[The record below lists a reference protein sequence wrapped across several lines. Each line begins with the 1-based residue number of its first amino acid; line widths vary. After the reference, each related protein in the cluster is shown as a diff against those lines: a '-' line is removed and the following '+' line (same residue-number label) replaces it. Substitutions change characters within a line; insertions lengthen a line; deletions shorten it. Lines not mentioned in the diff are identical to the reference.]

1 MLKRLLAMSVLLAGT
16 AWAQSSP
23 STQSSPSKT
32 LPKFQAAD
40 VHTAP
45 YRAFP
50 FANGG
55 VLRGDR
61 YVWHQATIVDLVAAA
76 YGVNSEMV
84 QAGPP
89 WIERDR
95 FEVVGLADPKTSKED
110 LKLMLQSLLAE
121 RFALVLHE
129 GEKPMPAYVLTIGK
143 DGKPKLEDSS
153 GGTEECTPVEPPQ
166 GQKDAPIDVKCSNQT
181 MPDFATTLHDFAG
194 GYLDK
199 PVVDKTGLKG
209 TYDIEI
215 KWHGRGVYDRLGPAD
230 GISIFDAVDKQLG
243 LKLTLETSP
252 QHVWIVDGVNRQP
265 TPNPPD
271 VAKLLPPLPPAV
283 FEVATVK
290 PSAPDARGFGRING
304 NQVNAQGL
312 PLKFLVTFAWDLN
325 PNSNDDIVGAPS
337 WMNDDKFDILAKVSS
352 DKPAN
357 SGPQAD
363 SIDFEDLRA
372 MVKQLLIERFQMKV
386 HTEDRPIPAYTL
398 YAVKPKMKI
407 ADPTERTK
415 CSEGPGPD
423 GKDPRKSAPI
433 LNRLVTCQNMTS
445 AEIADELQHIAGGY
459 IYGPVLDKS
468 GLDGAYDFTLSF
480 SSADRTNG
488 LPPPSTANPESDAG
502 DPSGALTLYDA
513 VSRQLGLKLVKEK
526 RPMPVLVIDSI
537 QEKPIDP

>member
-1 MLKRLLAMSVLLAGT
+1 MLKPFLAMGVLLAGT
-16 AWAQSSP
+16 AWAQSAP
-23 STQSSPSKT
+23 TKP
-32 LPKFQAAD
+32 LPTFEAAD
-40 VHTAP
+40 VHAAP
-45 YRAFP
+45 YRSSP

-61 YVWHQATIVDLVAAA
+61 YIWHQATIVDLVAAA
-76 YGVNSEMV
+76 YGINVEMV
-84 QAGPP
+84 QGGPP
-89 WIERDR
+89 WLERDR
-95 FEVVGLADPKTSKED
+95 FEVVALADRKTSKED
-110 LKLMLQSLLAE
+110 LKLMLRSLLTD

-129 GEKPMPAYVLTIGK
+129 GEKPMPAYILSVGK
-143 DGKPKLEDSS
+143 DGKPKLEDSA
-153 GGTEECTPVEPPQ
+153 GGAEQCEPVEPPQ
-166 GQKDAPIDVKCSNQT
+166 GQTDAPIDVKCHNQT
-181 MPDFATTLHDFAG
+181 MADFASTLHDFAG

-199 PVVDKTGLKG
+199 PVVDKTELKG
-209 TYDIEI
+209 TYDLEI
-215 KWHGRGVYDRLGPAD
+215 KWHPRQVYNRLGPAS

-252 QHVWIVDGVNRQP
+252 QHVWIVESVNRQP

-271 VAKLLPPLPPAV
+271 VAKKLPPLPPAV

-290 PSAPDARGFGRING
+290 PSAPDTRSFGRING
-304 NQVNAQGL
+304 NEVNAQGL
-312 PLKFLVTFAWDLN
+312 PLKFLITFAWDLN
-325 PNSNDDIVGAPS
+325 PNSNDDIIGAPS
-337 WMNDDKFDILAKVSS
+337 WLSDDKFDILAKVSS

-363 SIDFEDLRA
+363 TIDFEDLRA
-372 MVKQLLIERFQMKV
+372 MVKQLLIDRFQMKV
-386 HTEDRPIPAYTL
+386 RTEDRPIPAYTL
-398 YAVKPKMKI
+398 YSVKPKMKT
-407 ADPTERTK
+407 ADPATRTK

-423 GKDPRKSAPI
+423 GKDPRKTTPI

-445 AEIADELQHIAGGY
+445 ADIASELQHIAGGY

-480 SSADRTNG
+480 SSVGRTNA
-488 LPPPSTANPESDAG
+488 PPPPAAATAANADTDAG

-537 QEKPIDP
+537 QEKPIEP

>member
-1 MLKRLLAMSVLLAGT
+1 MLKRVVAMSLLLAGS
-16 AWAQSSP
+16 AWAQSP
-23 STQSSPSKT
+23 PSKA

-40 VHTAP
+40 VHPAP
-45 YRAFP
+45 YRSFP

-61 YVWHQATIVDLVAAA
+61 YVWHQATIVDLVASA

-84 QAGPP
+84 QGGPS
-89 WIERDR
+89 WLERDR
-95 FEVVGLADPKTSKED
+95 FEVIGLADPKTSKED

-121 RFALVLHE
+121 RFALVVHE
-129 GEKPMPAYVLTIGK
+129 GEKPMPAYVLTVGK
-143 DGKPKLEDSS
+143 DGKPKLDDSS
-153 GGTEECTPVEPPQ
+153 GGAEDCLPVDPPQ
-166 GQKDAPIDVKCSNQT
+166 GAKDPPIDVKCHNQT
-181 MPDFATTLHDFAG
+181 MPDFASTLHSMAG
-194 GYLDK
+194 GYLNK

-215 KWHGRGVYDRLGPAD
+215 KWHGKGVYDRLGPTD

-252 QHVWIVDGVNRQP
+252 QQVLIVDSANRLP
-265 TPNPPD
+265 TANSPD

-290 PSAPDARGFGRING
+290 PSAPDTRGFARING
-304 NQVNAQGL
+304 NEVNARGV

-337 WMNDDKFDILAKVSS
+337 WFDNDQFDILAKVSS
-352 DKPAN
+352 DSPAN
-357 SGPQAD
+357 AGPQTP
-363 SIDFEDLRA
+363 SIDIEDLRA
-372 MVKQLLIERFQMKV
+372 MLKQLLIERFQMKV
-386 HTEDRPIPAYTL
+386 RTEDRPIPAYTL
-398 YAVKPKMKI
+398 YSVKPKMKT

-415 CSEGPGPD
+415 CFEGPGSD
-423 GKDPRKSAPI
+423 GKDPRKATPI

-445 AEIADELQHIAGGY
+445 AEIAEELQHQAGGY

-488 LPPPSTANPESDAG
+488 LPPPTSTNSESDAS

-537 QEKPIDP
+537 QEKPTE